1 MLYTTLWR
9 SKKRSDVVFPMSDVI
24 FPMSHV
30 VFSASN
36 VVFGMFGKEPSIKV
50 LLYL

>member
-1 MLYTTLWR
+1 
-9 SKKRSDVVFPMSDVI
+9 MSDVI